1 MIFKKKQKPIDRYWE
16 NEEYMKLH
24 YLDIKARINE
34 SQKNLK
40 VVDGGEYQQTKTDI
54 HRYLDAFEN
63 KVIPDFEKEIFE

>member
-40 VVDGGEYQQTKTDI
+40 LVDGGEYEQTKRDI
-54 HRYLDAFEN
+54 LRYLDTLEQKA
-63 KVIPDFEKEIFE
+63 IPDEDKEIFE